1 MAEVV
6 PAFSSPIYVTGVDKD
21 FPKINWE
28 SLEFTPYNIESVGY
42 RTVDQHVLD
51 SFPDLEGWVFQHV
64 LDNVIGAMGVDPDLH
79 WPEITCSWINK
90 YKKGQASVP
99 HHHANSMYSGNIF
112 LQGDTGNLVFEKPKH
127 MVVEPTLSQQNLYNS
142 TSFTLPPIESVL
154 CMFPS
159 DLRHHTLPNESE
171 SDRITLS
178 FNVMVRGQPRWIED
192 NANV

>member
-64 LDNVIGAMGVDPDLH
+64 QWGLILICIG
-79 WPEITCSWINK
+79 
-90 YKKGQASVP
+90 
-99 HHHANSMYSGNIF
+99 
-112 LQGDTGNLVFEKPKH
+112 
-127 MVVEPTLSQQNLYNS
+127 
-142 TSFTLPPIESVL
+142 
-154 CMFPS
+154 
-159 DLRHHTLPNESE
+159 LR
-171 SDRITLS
+171 
-178 FNVMVRGQPRWIED
+178 
-192 NANV
+192 